1 MGRLYPTRFGAR
13 LMPIMTRITDW
24 MNECTLAQL
33 IEKAFTYFLVYHYS
47 SRDMCTSFD
56 IRLFHP
62 LIFVYHL
69 P

>member
-1 MGRLYPTRFGAR
+1 
-13 LMPIMTRITDW
+13 MPIMTRITDW